1 MVRRGLRMSAQALA
15 GIRVIECG
23 ELVAAAYATK
33 LLADLGAEVIKIE
46 PPGRGD
52 LARRRGPYPGGI
64 VDPEKSGLFL
74 YLNANKR
81 GMTLDLTDPRG
92 QSVLADLVTGADL
105 LVHNFRPGEMLQR
118 GLCYETL
125 QRLNPRLIEVSIA
138 PFGLEGPHCDFEFTN
153 LTLWNA
159 GGIANLN
166 GKGPGSDDL
175 PPLVA
180 FGQQAEFQGGLNG
193 AVAGMAALF
202 ARLTS
207 DQGQHVSV
215 SIQESLAA
223 ILELTFEFYPY
234 MGLVASRLGQK
245 PIQPLDFLE
254 CRDGWIFVCCVEEHQ
269 WHTLVDLMGNPEW
282 ATMELFENRLTRA
295 QNWDVLKMILQ
306 EWCAEQSVVELYQ
319 AGQARRIP
327 LAPVSTMGDLFSSA
341 HLKARGFFATI
352 EHPVAG
358 TRTMP
363 GAPYQMTATPW
374 LMRRPAPLLGQHTT
388 DVLREELQL
397 STAQID
403 SLRQE
408 GVI

>member
-1 MVRRGLRMSAQALA
+1 MSEQALA

-23 ELVAAAYATK
+23 ELVAASYATK
-33 LLADLGAEVIKIE
+33 LMADLGAEVIKIE
-46 PPGRGD
+46 APEGD
-52 LARRRGPYPGGI
+52 AARRRGPYPGGV

-74 YLNANKR
+74 YLNANKL
-81 GMTLDLTDPRG
+81 GMTLDLTRPDG
-92 QSVLADLVTGADL
+92 QRVLADLTAEADL
-105 LVHNFRPGEMLQR
+105 LVHNYRPCDMRQR
-118 GLCYETL
+118 GLSYEPL
-125 QRLNPRLIEVSIA
+125 AEVNPRLIEVSIT
-138 PFGLEGPHCDFEFTN
+138 PFGLEGPNCDLEYTN

-166 GKGPGSDDL
+166 GAGPGSDER

-193 AVAGMAALF
+193 AIAGMAALF
-202 ARLTS
+202 ARLSS
-207 DQGQHVSV
+207 DKGQHVSV

-223 ILELTFEFYPY
+223 ILELTFEYYPY
-234 MGLVASRLGQK
+234 MGLIASRLGQK

-254 CRDGWIFVCCVEEHQ
+254 CKDGWIFVCCVEEHQ

-282 ATMELFENRLTRA
+282 ASIELFENRLTRA
-295 QNWDVLKMILQ
+295 QNWDALKMFMQ
-306 EWCAEQSVVELYQ
+306 EWAADQSVAELYH

-327 LAPVSTMGDLFSSA
+327 LAPASSMGELFASD

-358 TRTMP
+358 PARMP

-374 LMRRPAPLLGQHTT
+374 ALRRPAPLLGQHTAEVLS
-388 DVLREELQL
+388 DVLRL
-397 STAQID
+397 SPPQID
-403 SLRQE
+403 TLRRQ